1 MLAGMALALE
11 QSLDTVIRQGQSV
24 NLSCS
29 KKQSSSTAMYWYKL
43 TLGKDSRL
51 ILVASALEGAK
62 ANVEDDFKS
71 HFKSSEIQ
79 GDRMTL
85 LIEHAFLN
93 DSGTYY
99 CAETFPPRTSL
110 CLCCHHGQVVGRRW
124 PFSMVLHWFLVAI
137 LAPVGQALQQSP
149 DMAVRVGDSV
159 TLNCSQKGSAFST
172 MYWYKLSKG
181 KDATLQLIVQSVEGG
196 TASIE
201 KEFSNHFQS
210 NGTKG
215 SRLSVE
221 IGHALL
227 NDSGTYFCAE
237 QDPQ

>member
-1 MLAGMALALE
+1 MVPCWFFVAMLAGMALALE

-29 KKQSSSTAMYWYKL
+29 KKQSSSTYMYWYKL

-51 ILVASALEGAK
+51 ILVASALA
-62 ANVEDDFKS
+62 A
-71 HFKSSEIQ
+71 
-79 GDRMTL
+79 
-85 LIEHAFLN
+85 
-93 DSGTYY
+93 
-99 CAETFPPRTSL
+99 FPPRTSL

-159 TLNCSQKGSAFST
+159 TLSCSQKGSAFST

-227 NDSGTYFCAE
+227 NASGTYFCAK